1 MITRKLGRTKKHR
14 EAMLKNLSRSLVLD
28 EKVVTTEP
36 RAKEV
41 RRIVDRWVSYAR
53 KVASTKDMAK
63 LSGYRKL
70 LVDVGDRVAALK
82 LMNDLAIRSATR
94 ISGFVTSARIV
105 SRLGDAAPRMQL
117 RMIDAAKTAKTEKTD
132 KTPVKSRSQDDSVT
146 PVPTH

>member
-41 RRIVDRWVSYAR
+41 KRLVDRWVSYAR
-53 KVASTKDMAK
+53 KVAAAKDMQK

-70 LVDVGDRVAALK
+70 LVNVGDREASLK
-82 LMNDLAIRSATR
+82 LMNDLATRSATR
-94 ISGFVTSARIV
+94 VSGFVTSARIV

-117 RMIDAAKTAKTEKTD
+117 RMIDTKPVKADKTEKSAAI
-132 KTPVKSRSQDDSVT
+132 KTAPAKK
-146 PVPTH
+146 